1 MSLVDGRDFRNGVAR
16 LVRERGHGPLAKIR
30 APSRL
35 INELYSYSAYYIC
48 PFRNSPLL
56 SAAQEH
62 LSEMRDSFSYSKLN
76 VHASAAR
83 DLYMKYLY
91 QTSTDSSMDIE
102 VLMLWVATNGF
113 FIATPGQKAEA
124 QQALSSTLE
133 IVWSCLD
140 GGYQLGSGSN
150 DDYTRNEATA
160 LMQAILADAQIACG
174 LSFC

>member
-1 MSLVDGRDFRNGVAR
+1 MRGSL
-16 LVRERGHGPLAKIR
+16 
-30 APSRL
+30 
-35 INELYSYSAYYIC
+35 
-48 PFRNSPLL
+48 
-56 SAAQEH
+56 
-62 LSEMRDSFSYSKLN
+62 SYSKLN

-91 QTSTDSSMDIE
+91 QTSTDGSMDIE

-124 QQALSSTLE
+124 QQALSSTLK

-150 DDYTRNEATA
+150 DEYTRNEATA

-174 LSFC
+174 LSLC